1 MFKIMAFFIITLF
14 ARLFVKVDILL
25 TCEKYLYDN
34 IISLRGKIWDHKTSL
49 IQPHFIEVSVPR
61 QEWERSCICIL
72 RVLILSLSTILILD
86 FRIVPTVWHF
96 LFFHSMNKTINN
108 ISSQTIDNNISSQTI
123 DNNISSQTI
132 DNNISSQTIEHKKE
146 YCNIWRLEIKV
157 LCWDMPKYMTVCI
170 VCWLFI
176 KKILSSETTR
186 SFVLKV
192 CIIWI
197 T

>member
-1 MFKIMAFFIITLF
+1 MAFFIIMLF

-96 LFFHSMNKTINN
+96 CFFILWTKRSTTSHLKPLTTTSHLKPLNTKKN
-108 ISSQTIDNNISSQTI
+108 IATYGVWKSRFYVGT
-123 DNNISSQTI
+123 
-132 DNNISSQTIEHKKE
+132 
-146 YCNIWRLEIKV
+146 CPNIWLYALFVGCSLRKSCHQKRQGHLY
-157 LCWDMPKYMTVCI
+157 WKYA
-170 VCWLFI
+170 WF
-176 KKILSSETTR
+176 E
-186 SFVLKV
+186 
-192 CIIWI
+192 
-197 T
+197 

>member
-123 DNNISSQTI
+123 
-132 DNNISSQTIEHKKE
+132 EHKKE